1 MRNLKVR
8 KLTDEEERQ
17 RERLAERLKG
27 KENREPCVESE
38 WPPFCNDDIVE
49 RESMNC
55 SDCACERLFQPCEAC
70 QNSRNK

>member
-1 MRNLKVR
+1 MRNSKVR
-8 KLTDEEERQ
+8 KLTEAEERQ
-17 RERLAERLKG
+17 IERLEERLKG
-27 KENREPCVESE
+27 RKREPCVESE